1 MALSIHERT
10 IASRDKVGVV
20 SSSVS
25 IGVTNDFYLAAVAV
39 VATIDCALRN
49 VDEVQRTAYEE
60 KRKEIRLSG

>member
-39 VATIDCALRN
+39 VATIVPSTALYVTLTKYKGR
-49 VDEVQRTAYEE
+49 RTKKKE
-60 KRKEIRLSG
+60 RKSD